1 MVLKRPRSRG
11 VELMGTRMEFAG
23 GVQIFLPEKDA
34 LVAHCHAQTIS
45 SFDAL
50 PVSRFARNWAENF
63 FPDRIDAISVGSQEL
78 SVLDEYEINPV
89 GFCVKMGGFW
99 HFLASGVSCTQGK
112 KKSDWIYLMYTS
124 ANLLVNIFNKSG
136 WVLREIQGVH
146 GFSSCTVT

>member
-1 MVLKRPRSRG
+1 
-11 VELMGTRMEFAG
+11 MGARVEFASE
-23 GVQIFLPEKDA
+23 VQMSLSEMDA
-34 LVAHCHAQTIS
+34 LVAHCHAQTIP
-45 SFDAL
+45 SFVCTSCVLVCGKLGGD
-50 PVSRFARNWAENF
+50 F
-63 FPDRIDAISVGSQEL
+63 FSDRMDAISVGSQKL
-78 SVLDEYEINPV
+78 SVIDEHEINPV

>member
-1 MVLKRPRSRG
+1 MS
-11 VELMGTRMEFAG
+11 
-23 GVQIFLPEKDA
+23 LPEKDT
-34 LVAHCHAQTIS
+34 LVAHCHTQTIPIPIFRCTS
-45 SFDAL
+45 C
-50 PVSRFARNWAENF
+50 VSVCGKLGGDF
-63 FPDRIDAISVGSQEL
+63 FSDRMDAISVGSQEL
-78 SVLDEYEINPV
+78 SVIDEHEINPV

-146 GFSSCTVT
+146 GYVIDTIEG